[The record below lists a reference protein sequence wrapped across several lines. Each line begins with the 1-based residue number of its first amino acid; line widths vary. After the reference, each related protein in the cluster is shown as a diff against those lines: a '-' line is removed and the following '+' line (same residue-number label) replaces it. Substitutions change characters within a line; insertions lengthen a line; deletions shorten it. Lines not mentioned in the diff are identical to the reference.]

1 MKPKKGIFHTPP
13 FFLLGLQGS
22 ALRTA
27 GLTYT
32 NKSKGVLKPIARTL
46 LYQEE

>member
-1 MKPKKGIFHTPP
+1 MKPKKGDFSYVSILP
-13 FFLLGLQGS
+13 FRTARFCP
-22 ALRTA
+22 RTA

-32 NKSKGVLKPIARTL
+32 NKSQVVLQPIARTL